1 MRTLQ
6 ELLDGDDPAMPL
18 VRQWLSEASR
28 PFELLPPS
36 PRRGDVLVGLQVTT
50 RSPMGAI
57 AYETGGLL
65 IDHGWLRI
73 LGSGHP
79 ALPRDIVGW
88 NAGRSSGHLLVAD
101 DVVGGFFSL
110 NGGSLGSDLGAMYY
124 LAPDTLRWEALDI
137 GYSDFLCW
145 TLSDRLD
152 VFYEGLRWHGWET
165 DVKQAGGDRCFSFFP
180 FLSTEEGSVA
190 SSSRKLVDVAEQFAF
205 NTELVGHAQ

>member
-65 IDHGWLRI
+65 IDRGWLRI

-88 NAGRSSGHLLVAD
+88 NAGRSSGHLLSRTTWWA
-101 DVVGGFFSL
+101 
-110 NGGSLGSDLGAMYY
+110 
-124 LAPDTLRWEALDI
+124 
-137 GYSDFLCW
+137 
-145 TLSDRLD
+145 
-152 VFYEGLRWHGWET
+152 
-165 DVKQAGGDRCFSFFP
+165 
-180 FLSTEEGSVA
+180 A
-190 SSSRKLVDVAEQFAF
+190 SSR
-205 NTELVGHAQ
+205 

>member
-1 MRTLQ
+1 MLTLQ
-6 ELLDGDDPAMPL
+6 ELLDRDDPAMPL

-28 PFELLPPS
+28 PFEVLSPSQQRDGVLL
-36 PRRGDVLVGLQVTT
+36 GLQVTT

-79 ALPRDIVGW
+79 KLPRDIVEW
-88 NAGRSSGHLLVAD
+88 NASRASGHLLVAD
-101 DVVGGFFSL
+101 DVAGGFFSV

-137 GYSDFLCW
+137 GYTDFLRW
-145 TLSDRLD
+145 ALSDRLD
-152 VFYEGLRWHGWET
+152 IFYEGLRWPGWET
-165 DVKQAGGDRCFSFFP
+165 DVRQAGGNQCFSFFP
-180 FLSTEEGSVA
+180 FLWSKEGSIA
-190 SSSRKLVDVAEQFAF
+190 SSSRKLIDVAEHYASYAGWAS
-205 NTELVGHAQ
+205 EAE